1 MFAHVDFLQASL
13 GPNLVDASRAV
24 LQVEFV
30 LLQARI
36 CIPWYGILGCQEQA
50 LRRIEPRHEL
60 LVELLVAAGK
70 AWPNGQLH
78 VLAQRRSVWYV
89 DHMKRTST
97 TLDRLVDPVVN
108 TFTPEVAKALV
119 RLRADPQLQARMD
132 ELAEKCNE
140 GQLTPEEREEY
151 ETSVRFANYLAII
164 QAKAR
169 RLLRASGHG

>member
-1 MFAHVDFLQASL
+1 MAGRLASPD
-13 GPNLVDASRAV
+13 GS
-24 LQVEFV
+24 F
-30 LLQARI
+30 
-36 CIPWYGILGCQEQA
+36 
-50 LRRIEPRHEL
+50 
-60 LVELLVAAGK
+60 
-70 AWPNGQLH
+70 H

-97 TLDRLVDPVVN
+97 TLDRLVEPVVK
-108 TFTPEVAKALV
+108 TFTPEVARALV
-119 RLRADPQLQARMD
+119 RLRADAQLQARMD

-169 RLLRASGHG
+169 RLLRASGQG